1 MNSCY
6 LLIVSRFGLKQKQMN
21 VNCKQNLTKKKKMY
35 KQQTK
40 SEQLFTKQTKK
51 NQIMLYLKSNVV
63 KQTNKQKQTRS
74 INLLIAIHRDR
85 LQSREIDK
93 AENTSDDRQTHTQ
106 KERVTKYELEN

>member
-21 VNCKQNLTKKKKMY
+21 VNCKQNLTKKKMY

-51 NQIMLYLKSNVV
+51 NLDNVIFEI
-63 KQTNKQKQTRS
+63 KCSETNKQKQTRS